1 MTNPYKSSTV
11 ETSVSGV
18 DHVQRR
24 SASQSLRAL
33 WYLVLIPGSLLYAF
47 AAREIAG
54 PGFTTAPNQGAM
66 VVFFLA
72 SMAWPVIAVVPI
84 ALIRRISGAR
94 GIVAAIVGL
103 VTWIASSMLP
113 FWIGMK

>member
-1 MTNPYKSSTV
+1 MTDPYESSI
-11 ETSVSGV
+11 V
-18 DHVQRR
+18 DTTAAGAGHEQRP
-24 SASQSLRAL
+24 SASHPLGAL
-33 WYLVLIPGSLLYAF
+33 WYLVLIPVSILYAF

-54 PGFTTAPNQGAM
+54 PGFATAPNQGAM

-72 SMAWPVIAVVPI
+72 SMAWPVIALVLI
-84 ALIRRISGAR
+84 ALIRWISGAR
-94 GIVAAIVGL
+94 GFLAAIVGL

>member
-1 MTNPYKSSTV
+1 M
-11 ETSVSGV
+11 
-18 DHVQRR
+18 
-24 SASQSLRAL
+24 
-33 WYLVLIPGSLLYAF
+33 IPISLLYAV

-72 SMAWPVIAVVPI
+72 SMAWPVIAVVLI
-84 ALIRRISGAR
+84 TLIRWISGAR
-94 GIVAAIVGL
+94 GFLAAIVGL